1 MGRQT
6 AMVEDPNKMA
16 LKRVPMTQFLLEKGW
31 VTQEQ
36 IDEALKVQEQTKNPN
51 LGKVLSDLGFVGER
65 EVIHAQAQE
74 AGLPFADLDNVQPES
89 SAINVVPDR
98 IAKQHNVVPVRKD
111 GATLY
116 LAMANPNNIEALD
129 AVRFAS
135 GCLVKPVVAVPGAI
149 DDAIRRAYGDE
160 KGGATA
166 TAATTPDASSTVGN
180 RDDLR
185 GIIAQAQVNRDADAA
200 GLPDDDIDGAEMA
213 DQAPI
218 IKLANA
224 VIQQA
229 IIDRASDIHC
239 EPQQKAVRVRYRIDG
254 VLMEAMTVPKN
265 LQAPLI
271 SRLKIM
277 AEMNIAERRIPQD
290 GRIEVRH
297 AGKEFDLRVSSIPT
311 PWGEKVVMR
320 ILDKGNAMIGLTKL
334 GFSEENQA
342 KIEELVSQPNGMFL
356 CTGPT
361 GSGKTTTQYSVL
373 HMLNSV
379 ERNIITVE
387 DPVEY
392 QLNGISQVQ
401 VNKKAGLTFAT
412 SLRSF
417 LRQDPDI
424 IMVGEMRDLETA
436 EIAIEASLTGHL
448 VLSTLHTNDAPSATV
463 RMIDMGVEP
472 YLISATVI
480 GVLAQRLGRQVD
492 KNHKEPYQV
501 RQIDLRRFGFDVTNP
516 EEEVTLY
523 RGIPHEDNRYTG
535 FKGRSGFHELMLMN
549 AEIAEMI
556 VRRSPL
562 GDLKQAAKAN
572 GMKEL
577 REDGLDKVLSGQT
590 TPDEVMRVVFTAG
603 F

>member
-1 MGRQT
+1 
-6 AMVEDPNKMA
+6 MA
-16 LKRVPMTQFLLEKGW
+16 LQRVPMAQFLMEKGW
-31 VTQEQ
+31 VSQEQ
-36 IDEALKVQEQTKNPN
+36 LDEALKLQAQTKNPD
-51 LGKVLSDLGFVGER
+51 LGKILVGLNYVGER

-98 IAKQHNVVPVRKD
+98 IAKQHNVLPLKKE
-111 GATLY
+111 GGTIF
-116 LAMANPNNIEALD
+116 LAMANPNNVEAID

-135 GCLVKPVVAVPGAI
+135 ACIVKPVVAVPGAI
-149 DDAIRRAYGDE
+149 DDAIRRAYGGE
-160 KGGATA
+160 AGGNGK
-166 TAATTPDASSTVGN
+166 AAVATPDPSSTVGK

-185 GIIAQAQVNRDADAA
+185 GLIAQAQVNRDADNRNMDEDVT
-200 GLPDDDIDGAEMA
+200 GDGSDMA

-224 VIQQA
+224 VIQQG
-229 IIDRASDIHC
+229 IIDRASDVHV
-239 EPQQKAVRVRYRIDG
+239 EPGERGVRVRYRIDG
-254 VLMEAMTVPKN
+254 VLMEAMSLPKN

-277 AEMNIAERRIPQD
+277 AEMNIAERRVPQD

-297 AGKEFDLRVSSIPT
+297 TAKEYDLRVSSIPC
-311 PWGEKVVMR
+311 PFGEKIVMR
-320 ILDKGNAMIGLTKL
+320 ILDKGNAMIGLGKL
-334 GFSEENQA
+334 GFTDENQA

-373 HMLNSV
+373 HILNSV

-387 DPVEY
+387 DPIEY
-392 QLNGISQVQ
+392 QLSGISQVQ

-412 SLRSF
+412 SLRAF

-480 GVLAQRLGRQVD
+480 GILAQRLGRQID
-492 KNHKEPYQV
+492 REHKEPYEVKQME
-501 RQIDLRRFGFDVTNP
+501 LRRFGFQVTDP
-516 EEEVTLY
+516 EGLVTLY
-523 RGIPHEDNRYTG
+523 RGIPHENNRHTG
-535 FKGRSGFHELMLMN
+535 FKGRSGFHELMTMN
-549 AEIAEMI
+549 AEMADMI
-556 VRRSPL
+556 VRRAPL
-562 GDLKQAAKAN
+562 NDLKAASKAN

-577 REDGLDKVLSGQT
+577 REDGLTKVLAGVT

>member
-1 MGRQT
+1 
-6 AMVEDPNKMA
+6 MA
-16 LKRVPMTQFLLEKGW
+16 LPRVPMTQYLLDKGYLKD
-31 VTQEQ
+31 EQ
-36 IDEALKVQEQTKNPN
+36 LKEAQQVQQQTKNPDI
-51 LGKVLSDLGFVGER
+51 GKVLVTLGMVGER
-65 EVIHAQAQE
+65 EVIEAQAQE
-74 AGLPFADLDNVQPES
+74 AGYPFVDLDRVQLES

-98 IAKQHNVVPVRKD
+98 IAKQHNVIPVRKE
-111 GATLY
+111 GTTIW
-116 LAMANPNNIEALD
+116 LAMSNPNNLDALD

-135 GCLVKPVVAVPGAI
+135 GCMVKPAIAVPGAI
-149 DDAIRRAYGDE
+149 DDAIKKYYGGGNGSSE
-160 KGGATA
+160 AAPAEGGA
-166 TAATTPDASSTVGN
+166 AAAPTQQSAAAS
-180 RDDLR
+180 R
-185 GIIAQAQVNRDADAA
+185 GAFNALVAQAQVNRDADSAKMPDAVSEDDAA
-200 GLPDDDIDGAEMA
+200 ELAE
-213 DQAPI
+213 QAPI

-229 IIDRASDIHC
+229 ILDRASDIHV
-239 EPQQKAVRVRYRIDG
+239 EPQSRAVRVRYRIDG
-254 VLMEAMTVPKN
+254 VLAEAMTVPKN

-277 AEMNIAERRIPQD
+277 SEMNIAERRVPQD

-297 AGKEFDLRVSSIPT
+297 QGKEFDLRVSSIPT
-311 PWGEKVVMR
+311 PFGEKIVMR

-334 GFSEENQA
+334 GFSAYNQA
-342 KIEELVSQPNGMFL
+342 AIEELISQPNGMFL

-401 VNKKAGLTFAT
+401 VNKKAGLTFGTA
-412 SLRSF
+412 LRAF

-448 VLSTLHTNDAPSATV
+448 VLSTLHTNDAPSATL

-480 GVLAQRLGRQVD
+480 GILAQRLGRRIDQE
-492 KNHKEPYQV
+492 HKEPYEV
-501 RQIDLRRFGFDVTNP
+501 KAIELRRFGFGVTDP
-516 EEEVTLY
+516 DAAVTLY
-523 RGIPHEDNRYTG
+523 RGVPHEDNRMTG
-535 FKGRSGFHELMLMN
+535 FKGRSGLHELMVMN
-549 AEIAEMI
+549 AEIAELV
-556 VRRSPL
+556 VRRAPL
-562 GDLKQAAKAN
+562 NDIKSAAKAN

-577 REDGLDKVLSGQT
+577 REDGLEKVLAGVT